1 MAKERILI
9 AVKTYPVLSREY
21 TELACT
27 AGFRED
33 GSWVRIYPI
42 PFRLLDATSQFKKY
56 QWIELDLEK
65 RSKDSRPES
74 YNPKDRDDIR
84 LLERIGTER
93 NWAERKKIILEK
105 NTIHTNLT
113 ALIAQAHQDTLSLA
127 IFKPTEILD
136 VIVKATDREWDK
148 SKLEDVK
155 HHLQQ
160 GKLFDDTANEGFKIT
175 RKLPYKFS
183 YRFKDDEGKESTM
196 MIEDWEIGALFW
208 NCVKKTR

>member
-74 YNPKDRDDIR
+74 YNPKDRDDIK

-93 NWAERKKIILEK
+93 NWEERKKNHIRAK
-105 NTIHTNLT
+105 CNSH
-113 ALIAQAHQDTLSLA
+113 
-127 IFKPTEILD
+127 
-136 VIVKATDREWDK
+136 
-148 SKLEDVK
+148 
-155 HHLQQ
+155 
-160 GKLFDDTANEGFKIT
+160 
-175 RKLPYKFS
+175 
-183 YRFKDDEGKESTM
+183 
-196 MIEDWEIGALFW
+196 
-208 NCVKKTR
+208 